1 MKELMKKMLIE
12 LPIRAQQKT
21 QDKDEETSTFKD
33 PEYQTM
39 KLPDLKPMPKR
50 GGIPYGINPE
60 MLEIIRYPDSNS
72 MGMRGNNKLQFE
84 RITRKNWFNGKNG
97 NRDETERNGEY
108 FLREN
113 LKYIPRAF
121 PEKRHYEYA
130 RLLMAPKLDKDNE
143 ALQNR
148 ALEEAFEK
156 VRVAYSKI

>member
-1 MKELMKKMLIE
+1 MKELMKKLLIE
-12 LPIRAQQKT
+12 LPIRPQQKT
-21 QDKDEETSTFKD
+21 QDKDEETSTFKN

-50 GGIPYGINPE
+50 SGTPYGINPE
-60 MLEIIRYPDSNS
+60 MLGIIRYPETNS

-97 NRDETERNGEY
+97 NRDESEGNGED

-113 LKYIPRAF
+113 LQYIPRAS
-121 PEKRHYEYA
+121 KRHYEYA
-130 RLLMAPKLDKDNE
+130 KLLMMAPNLDKDNE

-148 ALEEAFEK
+148 ALEQTFEK
-156 VRVAYSKI
+156 VRVA

>member
-1 MKELMKKMLIE
+1 MKELMKKLLIE

-21 QDKDEETSTFKD
+21 QDKDEETSTFKS

-50 GGIPYGINPE
+50 SGTPYGINPE
-60 MLEIIRYPDSNS
+60 MLGIIRYPETNS

-97 NRDETERNGEY
+97 NRDESEGNGED

-113 LKYIPRAF
+113 LQYIPRAS
-121 PEKRHYEYA
+121 KRHYEYA
-130 RLLMAPKLDKDNE
+130 KLLMMAPNLDKDNE

-148 ALEEAFEK
+148 ALEQTFEK
-156 VRVAYSKI
+156 VRVA